1 MDSPLFRGGPKTQ
14 QYEDVCTRSEVAQ
27 ALILERE
34 RKLAELK
41 ADLARKKG
49 ELAKARRTP
58 TSLAY
63 GDLILKDLF

>member
-1 MDSPLFRGGPKTQ
+1 MRMFAQDL
-14 QYEDVCTRSEVAQ
+14 EVAQ